1 MKKILV
7 ITPHLST
14 GGLPQVS
21 ANKIELLKDTYDIIC
36 VEYSDIAPIFR
47 VQKDRIIESIGN
59 DKLRI
64 LGNDKFELI
73 RIIEEFQPDVVS
85 MEEIPEFFM
94 DEHITSIIYKKDRT
108 YKIFETTHDSSFPVH
123 LKRWFPDKFIFVS
136 AFNAFRY
143 SMYDIPYDIVE
154 YPVDVKVKRTEEMK
168 RKLGLESDWKHVV
181 NVGLFT
187 PRKNQKYLFE
197 IAERLKDYKI
207 KFHFLGNQAGNFQ
220 DYWQPLMDN
229 KPENCVIW
237 GERNDVYDFLE
248 ASDLFFFASKGDRN
262 NKELNPIAIKE
273 ALEYQMPM
281 MMFDLDV
288 YCGKY
293 SDYENIT
300 FLTGDINVDSTN
312 LIKIFNMEEKSNN
325 IDVWFEHA
333 DNKILIQYSGSEPID
348 WKISFKDISSGSPMY
363 WMPFKLDEPMTW
375 FIVPIPTFVMYF
387 HRNPRFRGFQI
398 EFYDN
403 QNNFMFKK
411 DLIINDILHDY
422 PKFNYDPFD
431 CSYRNYNEFFVDDIY
446 RDFALTDMDVVLDI
460 GANIGLFSKYMYWKR
475 ANKCILVEANPFVG
489 HQIDM
494 MLDDDL
500 ERSKV
505 YLAPLYSEKTKVN
518 FRYSTANS
526 TIGSTYASKD
536 TPEYDSLTN
545 EIELETITIKEI
557 FEENNLD
564 RLSLLKCDIEGGEY
578 DLIPNIPDEYMS
590 RIDKFMIE
598 FHMNENNEI
607 KPILDKLT
615 SNGFNYQIYQTTMY
629 SAELKDETIK
639 HGIILTK

>member
-154 YPVDVKVKRTEEMK
+154 YPVDVKIKRAEEMK

-411 DLIINDILHDY
+411 DLIVNDILHDY

-526 TIGSTYASKD
+526 TIGSTYASTD

-607 KPILDKLT
+607 KSILDKLT

>member
-94 DEHITSIIYKKDRT
+94 DENITSIIYKKDRT

-348 WKISFKDISSGSPMY
+348 WKLSFKDISSGSPMY

-411 DLIINDILHDY
+411 DLIVNDILHDY

-526 TIGSTYASKD
+526 TIGSTYASTD

>member
-154 YPVDVKVKRTEEMK
+154 YPVDVKIKRAEEMK

-411 DLIINDILHDY
+411 DLIVNDILHDY

-526 TIGSTYASKD
+526 TIGSTYASTD

>member
-36 VEYSDIAPIFR
+36 VEYSNIAPIFR

-64 LGNDKFELI
+64 LGEDKLELI
-73 RIIEEFQPDVVS
+73 KIIEEFQPDIVS

-168 RKLGLESDWKHVV
+168 RKLGLESDWKHIV

-300 FLTGDINVDSTN
+300 FLTGDINIDSTN
-312 LIKIFNMEEKSNN
+312 LIKIFNMEEKSNKIN
-325 IDVWFEHA
+325 VWFEHA
-333 DNKILIQYSGSEPID
+333 ENKILIQYSGSESID

-363 WMPFKLDEPMTW
+363 WMPFKLQEPMTW
-375 FIVPIPTFVMYF
+375 FVIPIPTSVMHF
-387 HRNPRFRGFQI
+387 HRNPRFRGFQL

-411 DLIINDILHDY
+411 DLVVNDVLHNY

-494 MLDDDL
+494 MLNDDL

-518 FRYSTANS
+518 FKYSKENS
-526 TIGSTYASKD
+526 TIGSTYASTD
-536 TPEYDSLTN
+536 ISEYNSLTN

-564 RLSLLKCDIEGGEY
+564 RISLLKCDIEGGEY

-598 FHMNENNEI
+598 FHMNNNNEI

-615 SNGFNYQIYQTTMY
+615 SNGFRYQIFKTTMY
-629 SAELKDETIK
+629 STEIKDETIN
-639 HGIILTK
+639 HGIILTI

>member
-154 YPVDVKVKRTEEMK
+154 YPVDVKIKRTEEMK

-237 GERNDVYDFLE
+237 GERNDVYDFLD

-333 DNKILIQYSGSEPID
+333 DNKILVQYSGSEPID

-411 DLIINDILHDY
+411 DLIVNDILHDY

-446 RDFALTDMDVVLDI
+446 RDFVLTDMDVVLDI

-526 TIGSTYASKD
+526 TIGSTYASTD

-564 RLSLLKCDIEGGEY
+564 RISLLKCDIEGGEY

-598 FHMNENNEI
+598 FHMNKNNEI
-607 KPILDKLT
+607 KSILDKLT
-615 SNGFNYQIYQTTMY
+615 SNGFNYRIYQTTMY

-639 HGIILTK
+639 HGIILTE

>member
-94 DEHITSIIYKKDRT
+94 DEHITSIIYKSDRK

-154 YPVDVKVKRTEEMK
+154 YPVDTKVKRTEEMR

-229 KPENCVIW
+229 KPENCVVW

-333 DNKILIQYSGSEPID
+333 ENKILIQYNGSEPID

-363 WMPFKLDEPMTW
+363 WMPFKLNEPMTW
-375 FIVPIPTFVMYF
+375 FIVPIPTFVMHF

-411 DLIINDILHDY
+411 DLIVNDILHNY

-494 MLDDDL
+494 MLDGDL

-505 YLAPLYSEKTKVN
+505 YLAPLYSEKTMVN
-518 FRYSTANS
+518 FKYSKENS
-526 TIGSTYASKD
+526 TIGSTYASTD
-536 TPEYDSLTN
+536 TPEFNSLTN

-564 RLSLLKCDIEGGEY
+564 RISLLKCDIEGGEY

-598 FHMNENNEI
+598 FHMNDNNEI
-607 KPILDKLT
+607 RPILDKLT
-615 SNGFNYQIYQTTMY
+615 SNGFNYRIFKTSMY
-629 SAELKDETIK
+629 SAEVKDETIN
-639 HGIILTK
+639 HGIILTE

>member
-94 DEHITSIIYKKDRT
+94 DEHITSIIYKSDRK

-154 YPVDVKVKRTEEMK
+154 YPVDTKVKRTEEMR

-229 KPENCVIW
+229 KPENCVVW

-333 DNKILIQYSGSEPID
+333 ENKILIQYNGSEPID

-363 WMPFKLDEPMTW
+363 WMPFKLNEPMTW
-375 FIVPIPTFVMYF
+375 FIVPIPTFVMHF

-411 DLIINDILHDY
+411 DLIVNDILHNY

-494 MLDDDL
+494 MLGEDL
-500 ERSKV
+500 GRSKV
-505 YLAPLYSEKTKVN
+505 YLAPLYSEKTTVN
-518 FRYSTANS
+518 FKYSTENS
-526 TIGSTYASKD
+526 TIGSTYADSDK
-536 TPEYDSLTN
+536 PNYDSLTN

-564 RLSLLKCDIEGGEY
+564 RISLLKCDIEGGEY

-590 RIDKFMIE
+590 RIDRFMIE

-607 KPILDKLT
+607 KPIIDKLT
-615 SNGFNYQIYQTTMY
+615 SNGFNYRIYQTTMY
-629 SAELKDETIK
+629 SAELKDETIN
-639 HGIILTK
+639 HGILLTE

>member
-1 MKKILV
+1 MKKLLV

-47 VQKDRIIESIGN
+47 VQKDRIIQSIGSN
-59 DKLRI
+59 RLRI

-73 RIIEEFQPDVVS
+73 NIIEEFQPDLVS
-85 MEEIPEFFM
+85 MEEIPEYFM
-94 DEHITSIIYKKDRT
+94 DEHITSIVYKKDRT

-281 MMFDLDV
+281 MMFNLDV

-293 SDYENIT
+293 NDYENIT
-300 FLTGDINVDSTN
+300 YLTGDINVDSTN
-312 LIKIFNMEEKSNN
+312 LIKIFNMEENSNN
-325 IDVWFEHA
+325 INVWFEHA
-333 DNKILIQYSGSEPID
+333 ENKILIQYSGSEPID

-375 FIVPIPTFVMYF
+375 FVIPIPTFIMYF
-387 HRNPRFRGFQI
+387 HRNPRFRGFQL

-403 QNNFMFKK
+403 KNNFMFKK
-411 DLIINDILHDY
+411 DIVVNDVLHNY
-422 PKFNYDPFD
+422 PKFKYDPFD

-518 FRYSTANS
+518 FKYSTENS
-526 TIGSTYASKD
+526 TIGSTYASTD
-536 TPEYDSLTN
+536 TPEYNSLTN

-598 FHMNENNEI
+598 FHMNDNNEI

-615 SNGFNYQIYQTTMY
+615 SNGFNYRIFKTTMY
-629 SAELKDETIK
+629 TAEVKDETIN
-639 HGIILTK
+639 HGIILTV